1 MSLKKINKYGF
12 QIPILIN
19 WNYYTAWLKMIW
31 SKKKMNTICIQTK
44 KLMYSVNTNLEW
56 SIIDF
61 FEQRTSVRT
70 VGHFRL
76 IFCLLLM
83 DLFSITNKIYPI
95 GYWNSSCVYCRI
107 CNTFSIFAALHSSL
121 VVKYINQRAK
131 LVVVA
136 AAIVAFFCFI

>member
-1 MSLKKINKYGF
+1 MDFRYRFWSIEIIIPHDWKSKKE
-12 QIPILIN
+12 
-19 WNYYTAWLKMIW
+19 MIW